1 MLQSS
6 SISITPPVGE
16 QIKLQSDSCHQHVV
30 LCDNNTA
37 HSTSATDVWVQSGE
51 MAEFSC
57 SFDGQPFSA
66 VVWDHNGQNLADTER
81 VRSSQSGAVLSL
93 VIQGVGVADQ
103 GRYRCTATNPHVSNR
118 FGRSTCTS
126 YLHVEVKEPEEQDQD
141 AGRTFPAPTGKPPEF
156 TKTIECLQY
165 IVTGEP
171 LPEVQWLKGS
181 FHIQPSGF
189 CIIVNNPDGSGFI
202 HIKSV
207 KQEHSGVYTCK
218 ASNQYGEASC
228 TAELLVFRAKAQEEH
243 TLVQKVMQCVIT
255 GSGPLSVVWFKD
267 SQALPTVPTHYQTSC
282 EKNKHTLDITKLEAA
297 DCGLYVCKASNN
309 VGTAECSAELRVID
323 QPNFVKP
330 LGAVAAV
337 VGAPL
342 HLECQV
348 DEDTGVTV
356 TWTRDGRK
364 VHQSP
369 DCKLSFEDKT
379 VTLDILK
386 TTLKDCGN
394 YVCVVTNEAGSASCS
409 TSVKVQGKS
418 CLVNFHGYCS
428 I

>member
-1 MLQSS
+1 GVNQQSLVRAS
-6 SISITPPVGE
+6 LFVRAVCAD
-16 QIKLQSDSCHQHVV
+16 SDVRV
-30 LCDNNTA
+30 K
-37 HSTSATDVWVQSGE
+37 SGE

-57 SFDGQPFSA
+57 SFNGQPFTA

-103 GRYRCTATNPHVSNR
+103 GRYRCTATNQHGQNSCS
-118 FGRSTCTS
+118 STCTS
-126 YLHVEVKEPEEQDQD
+126 YLHVQVREPEQED
-141 AGRTFPAPTGKPPEF
+141 AGRTLAGGDGFF
-156 TKTIECLQY
+156 RY
-165 IVTGEP
+165 VVTGDP

-189 CIIVNNPDGSGFI
+189 CFTVNNPDGSGFI
-202 HIKSV
+202 NLKSV

-228 TAELLVFRAKAQEEH
+228 TAELLVFRVKAQEEQ
-243 TLVQKVMQCVIT
+243 TLVQKSLKIFMTEQTTEGSVVLMQCVIT
-255 GSGPLSVVWFKD
+255 GSAPLSVVWFKD

-282 EKNKHTLDITKLEAA
+282 EKNKHTLEITKLEAA
-297 DCGLYVCKASNN
+297 DRGLYVCKASNN

-323 QPNFVKP
+323 KPNFVKP
-330 LGAVAAV
+330 LGAVAAM

-348 DEDTGVTV
+348 DEDTGVSI

-394 YVCVVTNEAGSASCS
+394 YVCVVTNEAGSVSCS